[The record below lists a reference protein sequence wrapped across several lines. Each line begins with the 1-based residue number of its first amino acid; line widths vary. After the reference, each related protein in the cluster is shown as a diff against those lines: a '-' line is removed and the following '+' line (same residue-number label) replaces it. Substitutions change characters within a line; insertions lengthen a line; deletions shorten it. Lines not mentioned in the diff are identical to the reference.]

1 MVCFHDMRW
10 QIDPSCYCF
19 AVRKHGGNSENK
31 GLVGV
36 FVFKSFPNKPNVAAI
51 TLYRFIKLM
60 LASWMQVTTH
70 FTVAQRKTFT
80 KVKSVKSWREAPQI
94 AQLALFFLFCKL
106 LCHYRL
112 TFAARPG
119 RFSLAVPAAFV
130 SVFVLSQN
138 EGVWPATADPNE

>member
-36 FVFKSFPNKPNVAAI
+36 FVFNSFPNKPNVAAI

-94 AQLALFFLFCKL
+94 AQLALFFFVLQTALSLPLDIRSSTWPL
-106 LCHYRL
+106 LL
-112 TFAARPG
+112 G
-119 RFSLAVPAAFV
+119 RSRCLCV
-130 SVFVLSQN
+130 SVCSVP
-138 EGVWPATADPNE
+138 E